1 MLRGKDPRPKTR
13 PRPFFK
19 HCLQQQKMKLSEA
32 CVVVLLVLLLTLLL
46 TLNVTMAV
54 ALHYLAQYSRNMQ

>member
-1 MLRGKDPRPKTR
+1 
-13 PRPFFK
+13 
-19 HCLQQQKMKLSEA
+19 MKLSEA
-32 CVVVLLVLLLTLLL
+32 CVVLVLTLLL